1 MIDGIPG
8 RQAQRVGGEVELV
21 FGVAAGGGDD
31 GFEPRLFLGQLVEVG
46 ILLGVGGVHGFQLG
60 LGFHDFAHAG
70 FDFLAH
76 GLVRVE
82 LRLLRQVAD
91 AEMSGIGV
99 ASPMMSVSRPAM
111 MLQHGGFARA
121 VQAEQADLGAG
132 EEAEGDVLEDLAL
145 RRHDLADAVHGE
157 DVLGHGVFCSG

>member
-1 MIDGIPG
+1 MASS
-8 RQAQRVGGEVELV
+8 RACS
-21 FGVAAGGGDD
+21 F
-31 GFEPRLFLGQLVEVG
+31 GQLVEVG
-46 ILLGVGGVHGFQLG
+46 VLLGVGGIHGFELG

-76 GLVRVE
+76 GLGRVE

-91 AEMSGIGV
+91 RQVRHRRRFADDVLVDAGHD
-99 ASPMMSVSRPAM
+99 A
-111 MLQHGGFARA
+111 QHGRFARA

-132 EEAEGDVLEDLAL
+132 EEAEGDVLEDLAF

-157 DVLGHGVFCSG
+157 DVLGHGAFLWLRD